1 MKISKGKKGKGF
13 ALKDLP
19 YAGNGCV
26 WFQNRVLHR
35 TDEYANKIA
44 NSDMTAYQYYT
55 VALRSDGKV
64 ELCDS
69 TSDIVYGV
77 LQNAPDSGEV
87 ASIKVAGESK
97 VVLAAGV
104 SFANGNFVGP
114 SSSGTAQ
121 VAVTGQ
127 YPFGVIVGGGDS
139 TAELAVVDLFRSGVA
154 IA

>member
-1 MKISKGKKGKGF
+1 MATIR
-13 ALKDLP
+13 
-19 YAGNGCV
+19 NG
-26 WFQNRVLHR
+26 
-35 TDEYANKIA
+35 EYASKIA
-44 NSDMTAYQYYT
+44 NADMTAYQYYT

-69 TSDIVYGV
+69 TSDQVYGV

-104 SFANGNFVGP
+104 SFANGDIVAPTN
-114 SSSGTAQ
+114 SGTAQ
-121 VAVTGQ
+121 IAVSAQ
-127 YPFGVIVGGGDS
+127 YPFGIIVGGGDS
-139 TAELAVVDLFRSGVA
+139 TAELAVVDLFRSGVV